1 MPNFS
6 DLVDETL
13 ISLSGYTQRQDSATH
28 LTQPMDDTQLT
39 MVVANTN
46 SLSKGLVEVGDEL
59 MWVESFDRTTSTAT
73 IAPYGRGFRGTN
85 KAPHSIG
92 DRVTI
97 APSFPRDMVR
107 KQLNNSITGVFP
119 NIFGVFYTT
128 FTFVS
133 SKTTYELPSEADEIL
148 AVTWQTTGP
157 SQEWLPVRQ
166 YSMNKNAYVGAFN
179 TGKSINIYDGIV
191 PGRTVHVVYSRQPQE
206 LFLNSDDFE
215 DVTYLP
221 AYAKEPVVLGAAY
234 RMASFMDVGRLPA
247 ESAEVDQ
254 IDGQTPIGSGGTVTR
269 ALYALYQQRLQVASD
284 RQKED
289 YPIRVRYGR

>member
-6 DLVDETL
+6 DLIDETL
-13 ISLSGYTQRQDSATH
+13 ISLSGYTQRQDSATY
-28 LTQPMDDTQLT
+28 LTQVMDDTQLT

-85 KAPHSIG
+85 KAPHSVG

-97 APSFPRDMVR
+97 APSFPRDIVR
-107 KQLNNSITGVFP
+107 KQLNNSVTGIFP
-119 NIFGVFYTT
+119 DVFGVFYTT

-206 LFLNSDDFE
+206 MFLNSDDFE

-254 IDGQTPIGSGGTVTR
+254 IDGQTPVGSGGTVTR
-269 ALYALYQQRLQVASD
+269 ALYALYQQRLDVASK
-284 RQKED
+284 RQQED
-289 YPIRVRYGR
+289 FPIRVRYGR